1 MRLMCSTLE
10 SKRYD
15 SVLRER
21 SRGIGGVNIDENV
34 IVSNG
39 FLYFQ
44 GENQRGLRSEKS
56 AMAEFEESE
65 VVLSEWKERRDC
77 SLLLAIVL
85 YET

>member
-10 SKRYD
+10 PKRYD
-15 SVLRER
+15 FVLRER
-21 SRGIGGVNIDENV
+21 SRGIGGVSIDGNV

-56 AMAEFEESE
+56 EMAEFEESE
-65 VVLSEWKERRDC
+65 AVLLEWKKRRDC